1 MPPPFKGS
9 PPEFKQR
16 QLFPTNIFDLLPA
29 DHECYLYADLFTQ
42 LDTTALE
49 AQFSVRGQHA
59 DHPRLLISILIY
71 AYSQGV
77 FSARQIQKR
86 CSQDL
91 AFMFIAQQQCPNFR
105 VLSDFRKDNG
115 KYFHA
120 CFKQTVQLALALKL
134 ASLGHISLDGS
145 KFKASSSKH
154 KAMSYQRLKDKEAAL
169 AKEIEVLIG
178 KGNRCDREEDRTYRE
193 QTGYEIP
200 EDLKYK
206 QTRLAKIE
214 AAKKALEDREKALHP
229 DDVIDGK
236 KQISFADTEA
246 RIMGKKGHF
255 DYAYNG
261 QISVD
266 QEHQIIV
273 GQHVSQQGN
282 DSQEVEAALASLAA
296 TTGRLPDKMS
306 LDNGY
311 MSGANLESLESAGID
326 TYIATDRSEKPNQ
339 LSLAESDR
347 KLVKADFIYNEST
360 DSFTCPAGQE
370 LRVVSRNK
378 RDRVYR
384 GEAAVCAQCEYQ
396 PRCCQSNKGA
406 ARSITTD
413 NKEAIRQRMNVKMRQ
428 AESKAVYKDRKIIV
442 EPVFGQIKTSGFR
455 GFSVRGK
462 DKVSGEFSLVCAV
475 HNIKKIIKSV
485 VMGQLRP
492 QFDNRLMVET

>member
-1 MPPPFKGS
+1 MPPPFKEY
-9 PPEFKQR
+9 PAEFKQR

-29 DHECYLYADLFTQ
+29 DHECYLYADLFAQ
-42 LDTTALE
+42 LDTSALE
-49 AQFSVRGQHA
+49 AQFSVRGQRA
-59 DHPRLLISILIY
+59 YHPRLLISILIY

-77 FSARQIQKR
+77 FSARQIQKL

-105 VLSDFRKDNG
+105 VLSDFRKDNA

-154 KAMSYQRLKDKEAAL
+154 KAMSYQRLKDTEAAL
-169 AKEIEVLIG
+169 TKEIEVLIG
-178 KGNRCDREEDRTYRE
+178 KANRCDREEDRVYRD
-193 QTGYEIP
+193 QTGYCIP

-206 QTRLAKIE
+206 QTRLAQIE
-214 AAKKALEDREKALHP
+214 AAKKALEAREKELHP
-229 DDVIDGK
+229 DDAIDGK
-236 KQISFADTEA
+236 KQISFADKEA
-246 RIMGKKGHF
+246 RIMSKKGNF
-255 DYAYNG
+255 VYAYNG

-266 QEHQIIV
+266 QDNQIIV
-273 GQHVSQQGN
+273 GQHISQQAN
-282 DSQEVEAALASLAA
+282 DNRELEAALDSVSA

-306 LDNGY
+306 MDNGY
-311 MSGANLESLESAGID
+311 MSGANLESLEAADID
-326 TYIATDRSEKPNQ
+326 AYIATDRSEKPNQ
-339 LSLAESDR
+339 QSLADSDR
-347 KLVKADFIYNEST
+347 KLVKADFTYNEST

-370 LRVVSRNK
+370 LRVVSSNK

-384 GEAAVCAQCEYQ
+384 GEAAVCDQCEYQ
-396 PRCCQSNKGA
+396 HRCCQSNKGA

-413 NKEAIRQRMNVKMRQ
+413 NHETIRQRMNVKMRQ
-428 AESKAVYKDRKIIV
+428 PEAKTVYKDRKIIV
-442 EPVFGQIKTSGFR
+442 EPVFGQIKNNGFR

-475 HNIKKIIKSV
+475 HNIKKIIKSF
-485 VMGQLRP
+485 VMGQVRP
-492 QFDNRLMVET
+492 QFGNTVMIGA